1 MVSDDGGGAQI
12 CRCGLGEL
20 TTGFRGIGETLRG
33 AFWLEKV
40 NYLYF
45 LKETLRAGSV

>member
-1 MVSDDGGGAQI
+1 MAQ
-12 CRCGLGEL
+12 
-20 TTGFRGIGETLRG
+20 
-33 AFWLEKV
+33 EKREWYRMTEAERRFAEKI